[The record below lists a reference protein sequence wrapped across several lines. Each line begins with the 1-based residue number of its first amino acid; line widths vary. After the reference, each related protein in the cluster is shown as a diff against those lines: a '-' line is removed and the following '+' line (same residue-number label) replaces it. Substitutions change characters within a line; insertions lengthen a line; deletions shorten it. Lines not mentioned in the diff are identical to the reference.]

1 VAHTVLLG
9 CPHDGTISWGA
20 GQSVWRGSRNH
31 NLLVQGMAA
40 PSLLAMGFN
49 SLWADALTRNENGEI
64 THFAMLH
71 SDIGAGEFW
80 IDTLMRI
87 MEERKCDF
95 VSVIN
100 AIKDNRGVTSSGL
113 AIPGI
118 SWKPWRRFT
127 MKQLYLMPPT
137 FDVTE
142 IGYPDFVLLHNT
154 GCWLADLRNPL
165 FHERDEEDN
174 LKLFFRISDR
184 IHKSN
189 GCYKVN
195 VEPEDWFFSR
205 RLHELGAKTCMTREV
220 KTTHLGRSEWE
231 NQEDWG
237 TYTEDID
244 LIRDWNDD
252 IHGEIR
258 SLVHVAE

>member
-1 VAHTVLLG
+1 MNTVLLG
-9 CPHDGTISWGA
+9 CPHDGTISWGT
-20 GQSVWRGSRNH
+20 GQSVWRGSKEH
-31 NLLVQGMAA
+31 GLLVSGMAS
-40 PSLLAMGFN
+40 PSLLSMGFN
-49 SLWADALTRNENGEI
+49 SLWADALTRSEAGEI

-100 AIKDNRGVTSSGL
+100 AIKDSRGVTSSGL
-113 AIPGI
+113 AIPGK
-118 SWKPWRRFT
+118 SWNPWRRFT

-137 FDVTE
+137 FDAE
-142 IGYPDFVLLHNT
+142 DIGHPDFVLLHNT

-174 LKLFFRISDR
+174 LKLFFRITDR
-184 IHKSN
+184 VQKRN
-189 GCYKVN
+189 GRYKVN

-220 KTTHLGRSEWE
+220 VTTHLGRQEWT

-237 TYTEDID
+237 TYTEDSDLIQAWAEDTTD
-244 LIRDWNDD
+244 LIRSMTDA
-252 IHGEIR
+252 
-258 SLVHVAE
+258 VT